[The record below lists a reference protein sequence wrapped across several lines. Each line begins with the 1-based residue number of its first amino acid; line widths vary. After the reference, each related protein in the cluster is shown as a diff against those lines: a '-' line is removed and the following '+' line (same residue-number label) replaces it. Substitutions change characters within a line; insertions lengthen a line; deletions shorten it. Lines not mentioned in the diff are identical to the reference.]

1 MQFYDLYI
9 KKESGDDLAQLKE
22 NQFPLEIDADQYYNE
37 MEVDDFSNLF
47 QNQCLIEERFG

>member
-9 KKESGDDLAQLKE
+9 KKDSEDLAQLKE

-37 MEVDDFSNLF
+37 MEIDDFSNLF
-47 QNQCLIEERFG
+47 EN